1 MTQQDLKIMNV
12 NDLKA
17 LVYDHLVLIENS
29 QRAIQLITQ
38 EISIKKQSNNHSN
51 NPQLVENN
59 LENSNA

>member
-29 QRAIQLITQ
+29 QRAIQLINQ
-38 EISIKKQSNNHSN
+38 EISIKNQST
-51 NPQLVENN
+51 NPQLVTASSENN
-59 LENSNA
+59 NI